1 MQDDGARL
9 GNNQAIMRMMMVS
22 LPGWACC
29 WLGLAAEVMI
39 YSQVQACARRD
50 VNDIFTVSYLQ
61 GVLLVDSLAPDSPMT
76 ATSFHCCAHY
86 CCLLGAAVQC
96 CQLQGALRRNLWGGP
111 LEC

>member
-9 GNNQAIMRMMMVS
+9 GNNLAIMRMMMVS

-29 WLGLAAEVMI
+29 WLGLAAQVMI
-39 YSQVQACARRD
+39 YSQVQACAKRKRYIQSILPAGSASRGLSGSRFN
-50 VNDIFTVSYLQ
+50 NDCNFVS
-61 GVLLVDSLAPDSPMT
+61 LL
-76 ATSFHCCAHY
+76 CY

-96 CQLQGALRRNLWGGP
+96 CQLQGPLRRKLWGGP